1 MSEVNEI
8 LKKVTAS
15 IEEATDKFNARAED
29 ALKEAKKSG
38 KLSEETKAAVDKMA
52 SEFNAL
58 REAEKTLK
66 AAIGEL
72 EQHVAQMPLANAK
85 HIVETVGQQ
94 VISAEALKTF
104 SASVEGGKRVSIP
117 VNAALISS
125 GVAEGVV
132 EPQRLPGIDTTP
144 KQRLFIRDLI
154 APGRTSSPAIFW
166 VQQTGFTNKAAVVA
180 ENTTKPYSDIA
191 FATKITPVQ
200 AAAVHTLYGYIDYLA
215 RNMLPDMCDEDWLY
229 RHARIKR
236 CPRKNAVSAKGFAR
250 WDGIAGTP
258 EIPAGTQIQRDDQ
271 VTFTTLQTV
280 KASGGL
286 LRVPVIADVAGTAG
300 NTDDGTALRLGTP
313 ITGIPSTG
321 YADTL
326 TGGADTEELETWR
339 ARVMERYYWIPQGGA
354 DPDYVIWAKEIAGI
368 TRAWTFRHYKG
379 TGTVG
384 VMVATSNPV
393 NPAPGDELVK
403 AVRDHILP
411 LAPVAGGG
419 LFVFAATE
427 KSIPVTI
434 ALAKD
439 TPEIRTAII
448 AELNALMLRDGAPSG
463 KIYVSRISEA
473 ISLATGEVAHQLRV
487 PAADVV
493 LGKTELPVLG
503 NITWATYTGE
513 NG

>member
-1 MSEVNEI
+1 
-8 LKKVTAS
+8 
-15 IEEATDKFNARAED
+15 
-29 ALKEAKKSG
+29 
-38 KLSEETKAAVDKMA
+38 
-52 SEFNAL
+52 
-58 REAEKTLK
+58 
-66 AAIGEL
+66 
-72 EQHVAQMPLANAK
+72 
-85 HIVETVGQQ
+85 
-94 VISAEALKTF
+94 
-104 SASVEGGKRVSIP
+104 
-117 VNAALISS
+117 
-125 GVAEGVV
+125 
-132 EPQRLPGIDTTP
+132 
-144 KQRLFIRDLI
+144 
-154 APGRTSSPAIFW
+154 
-166 VQQTGFTNKAAVVA
+166 
-180 ENTTKPYSDIA
+180 
-191 FATKITPVQ
+191 
-200 AAAVHTLYGYIDYLA
+200 

-326 TGGADTEELETWR
+326 TGGADTEEPETWR

-393 NPAPGDELVK
+393 NPAPGDDLVK

-427 KSIPVTI
+427 KSIPVTV

>member
-1 MSEVNEI
+1 MADSQ
-8 LKKVTAS
+8 
-15 IEEATDKFNARAED
+15 FARP
-29 ALKEAKKSG
+29 
-38 KLSEETKAAVDKMA
+38 
-52 SEFNAL
+52 
-58 REAEKTLK
+58 
-66 AAIGEL
+66 EL
-72 EQHVAQMPLANAK
+72 
-85 HIVETVGQQ
+85 
-94 VISAEALKTF
+94 
-104 SASVEGGKRVSIP
+104 
-117 VNAALISS
+117 
-125 GVAEGVV
+125 
-132 EPQRLPGIDTTP
+132 PQ
-144 KQRLFIRDLI
+144 LI
-154 APGRTSSPAIFW
+154 ATIRSDLLTRFQED
-166 VQQTGFTNKAAVVA
+166 VLLRRMDA
-180 ENTTKPYSDIA
+180 EVYA
-191 FATKITPVQ
+191 RVQ

-236 CPRKNAVSAKGFAR
+236 CPRKDAVAAAGYVR
-250 WDGIAGTP
+250 WDGISGTP
-258 EIPAGTQIQRDDQ
+258 TLPAGTQIRRDDQ

-326 TGGADTEELETWR
+326 IGGADKEELETWR

-393 NPAPGDELVK
+393 NPAPGDDLVK

-419 LFVFAATE
+419 LFVFAATANV
-427 KSIPVTI
+427 IPMTI

-439 TPEIRTAII
+439 TAEIRTAVTT
-448 AELNALMLRDGAPSG
+448 ELNSLMLRDGKPSG
-463 KIYVSRISEA
+463 KIYHSRISEA

-503 NITWATYTGE
+503 NITWATYSGE